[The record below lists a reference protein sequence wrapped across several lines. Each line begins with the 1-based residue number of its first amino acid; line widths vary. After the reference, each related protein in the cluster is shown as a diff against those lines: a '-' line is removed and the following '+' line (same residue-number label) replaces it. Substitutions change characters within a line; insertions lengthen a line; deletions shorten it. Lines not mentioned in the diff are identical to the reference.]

1 MQNLIKKYGKSQIDQ
16 VIKNDNLTIEEI
28 KDVEYLED
36 RIINFL
42 EWN

>member
-1 MQNLIKKYGKSQIDQ
+1 MKELIKKYGKTQIDQ
-16 VIKNDNLTIEEI
+16 VIKNDNLTIEEV

>member
-42 EWN
+42 EWK